1 MRQLSRAGLI
11 AGLAFAA
18 ACSDTSGPITP
29 PNTESY
35 APSDHGVSAVGTI
48 TVYTQNLYV
57 GADVDAVI
65 AAIGSGDQQAALQAL
80 GDAIATLH
88 RTSFATRAAAIAE
101 EIARAR
107 PDVVGFQEGSK
118 IDVDL
123 SPLGLPLIA
132 HEDFLATLRS
142 ALDARGLGNYVL
154 ADSVTNIQ
162 ASLVGG
168 MVSLIDYDIML
179 VNTKRVTVGSIVKRN
194 FTNNNGEFGGINF
207 LRGFVEARITIQGR
221 DYVVVTTH
229 TEGTD
234 LTPLV
239 DYHQLHAQQ
248 MQEIVDEVNKV
259 DAPAIVIGDLND
271 HDTSPMY
278 QVMTDAG
285 FADVW
290 RALRPHVE
298 GNTCCHLSDLSDKLP
313 TPALFDERIDYVF
326 ARGLGHVN
334 RDVNGVIVR
343 YGLLP
348 SDRLVGPEGTI
359 WPSDHAGLVARLMTP
374 PDRGHHPMIA
384 AN

>member
-1 MRQLSRAGLI
+1 MKQIIRAGLF
-11 AGLAFAA
+11 AGLALAA
-18 ACSDTSGPITP
+18 ACSDTSGPA
-29 PNTESY
+29 TEPVAAPY
-35 APSDHGVSAVGTI
+35 APSDHGVSAVGMI

-65 AAIGSGDQQAALQAL
+65 AAIGSGDPQQALEALSQ
-80 GDAIATLH
+80 AIATLQ

-123 SPLGLPLIA
+123 TPLGLPLVA
-132 HEDFLATLRS
+132 HEDFLATLRG
-142 ALDARGLGNYVL
+142 ALDARGLTNYVL

-162 ASLVGG
+162 AVLLGG

-179 VNTKRVTVGSIVKRN
+179 VNANRVTVTSTVKRN
-194 FTNNNGEFGGINF
+194 FANNNGEFGGINF
-207 LRGFVEARITIQGR
+207 LRGFVEALITVQGR
-221 DYVVVTTH
+221 EYVVVTTH

-259 DAPAIVIGDLND
+259 DAPAIVMGDLND
-271 HDTSPMY
+271 YDTSPMY
-278 QVMTDAG
+278 LAMTEAG

-290 RALRPHVE
+290 RELRPRVE
-298 GNTCCHLSDLSDKLP
+298 GNTCCHLSDLSDFLP
-313 TPALFDERIDYVF
+313 TPKLFDERIDYVF

-334 RDVNGVIVR
+334 RDVNGSIVR

-348 SDRLVGPEGTI
+348 SDRLRGPNGTI
-359 WPSDHAGLVARLMTP
+359 WPSDHAGLVATLLSPQAVALR
-374 PDRGHHPMIA
+374 H
-384 AN
+384 